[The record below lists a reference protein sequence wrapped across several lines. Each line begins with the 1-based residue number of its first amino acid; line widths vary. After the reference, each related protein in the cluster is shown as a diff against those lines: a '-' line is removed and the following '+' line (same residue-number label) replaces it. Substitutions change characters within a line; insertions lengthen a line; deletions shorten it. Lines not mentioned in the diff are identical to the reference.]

1 MNNLEWI
8 KHPAVQA
15 HIFYGQKRDLER
27 ELAELK
33 ARYDALDKAYGK
45 VAVALSEAQAK
56 GTVGNVNG
64 RSLWTVYVEADDEH
78 YDAVKEIEGERHD

>member
-1 MNNLEWI
+1 MNSLEWI

-15 HIFYGQKRDLER
+15 QIFYGQKRDLEK